1 MTGST
6 DSAVEGEVLG
16 FSFQAPDGGFG
27 VGRMRTDAGETV
39 VVVGPIAHVGAG
51 QHVVLTG
58 RWGHHPTF
66 GRQFRVASVLVQDPR
81 TLHGLERYLASG
93 AVQGLGPTFARRVV
107 EHFGLRT
114 LDIIENDPQRLQE
127 VAGIGKKRV
136 ARIVEHWETDRAN
149 REVHAVLAGHGIGQA
164 LANRIVEAFGRDTLR
179 VIRADPYRLA
189 AEVRGVGFRTA
200 DRVALGQGI
209 APDHPTRA
217 EAAVLH
223 LLREAEGQGHCFV
236 PDAVLAD
243 RAQELDIPR
252 EAAEQALDRVHLQA
266 RVVRHA
272 THPGLPRPV
281 YLPELDQAECFVAE
295 RLAALVHG
303 HPSGTTPDLSRI
315 ERRLGLRLAPGQR
328 SAVELALASGVSVIT
343 GGPGT
348 GKTTIVQVL
357 LQAAEGRREQWLL
370 AAPTG
375 RAARRLSETTGRDA
389 RTLHRLLEYNP
400 RTAGFQRTASTP
412 LEADG
417 VLIDEASMVDLRL
430 MSSLVAALP
439 DGCRLVLVGDADQLP
454 SVGAGRVLADLVASG
469 QLPVAT
475 LTEVFRQAEGSGIV
489 RNAWRVNRGEDPVSG
504 EREHQASDSRP
515 DFFVLSRDDPR
526 AAQATALEVITR
538 RLPRLGFDPLT
549 DVQLLTPM
557 HAGPLGTVAM
567 NAALQDLLLPGQE
580 AVRRGGRSLRVGDRV
595 IQVRNDYDNDIF
607 NGDVGRVED
616 LGGGGVQVDFEGRH
630 VRLSGEQVRDLE
642 LAWAISIHKSQGSE
656 YPAVVVLLHRSHR
669 IMLRRNL
676 LYTAMTRARRFC
688 CIVADPWALR
698 TAVATLGGEQRW
710 TRLGERLP
718 LERARLQG
726 SP

>member
-1 MTGST
+1 M
-6 DSAVEGEVLG
+6 SADAALEGEIQG

-27 VGRMRTDAGETV
+27 VGRLKTDAGEVV

-58 RWGHHPTF
+58 RWGQHPTF
-66 GRQFRVASVLVQDPR
+66 GRQFRVASVLVQDPK
-81 TLHGLERYLASG
+81 TLHGLEKYLASG

-114 LDIIENDPQRLQE
+114 LDIIENEPTRLKE
-127 VAGIGKKRV
+127 VPGIGEKRV

-149 REVHAVLAGHGIGQA
+149 REVHAVLAGHGVGQA
-164 LANRIVEAFGRDTLR
+164 LANRIVEQFGGDTLR
-179 VIRADPYRLA
+179 VLRAEPYRLA
-189 AEVRGVGFRTA
+189 AEVRGIGFRTA
-200 DRVALGQGI
+200 DRIALQQGVSS
-209 APDHPTRA
+209 DHPSRA

-236 PDAVLAD
+236 PDDALIE
-243 RAQELDIPR
+243 RAGKLDIPA
-252 EAAEQALDRVHLQA
+252 EAARQGLDRVHLQA

-272 THPGLPRPV
+272 THPGVPRPV
-281 YLPELDQAECFVAE
+281 YLLDLEQAEAFVAL
-295 RLAALVHG
+295 RLAELLAARPAS
-303 HPSGTTPDLSRI
+303 PSVDLSLV
-315 ERRLGLRLAPGQR
+315 ERRLGLQ
-328 SAVELALASGVSVIT
+328 LASGQRAAVEMALANGVGVIT

-357 LQAAEGRREQWLL
+357 LQAAESRREQWLL

-375 RAARRLSETTGRDA
+375 RAARRLAETTGRDA
-389 RTLHRLLEYNP
+389 KTLHRLLEYNP
-400 RTAGFQRTASTP
+400 RSGGFQRTATQP

-417 VLIDEASMVDLRL
+417 VLIDEASMIDLRL
-430 MSSLVAALP
+430 MASLVAALP

-454 SVGAGRVLADLVASG
+454 SVGAGRVLADLVTSG
-469 QLPVAT
+469 ELPVAT

-489 RNAWRVNRGEDPVSG
+489 RNAWRVNRGEEPISG
-504 EREHQASDSRP
+504 EREPPEGGGRP
-515 DFFVLSRDDPR
+515 DFFVLARDDVR
-526 AAQATALEVITR
+526 AAQATALEVVTR

-549 DVQLLTPM
+549 DVQVLTPM
-557 HAGPLGTVAM
+557 HAGPLGTVSM
-567 NAALQDLLLPGQE
+567 NAALQGLLLPNQE
-580 AVRRGGRSLRVGDRV
+580 EVKRGGRTLRLGDRV

-616 LGGGGVQVDFEGRH
+616 LSGGAVRVDFEGRS
-630 VRLSGEQVRDLE
+630 VRLVGDQLRDLE

-698 TAVATLGGEQRW
+698 TAVETLGGEHRW
-710 TRLGERLP
+710 TRLAERLP
-718 LERARLQG
+718 AEVSALQTDT
-726 SP
+726 